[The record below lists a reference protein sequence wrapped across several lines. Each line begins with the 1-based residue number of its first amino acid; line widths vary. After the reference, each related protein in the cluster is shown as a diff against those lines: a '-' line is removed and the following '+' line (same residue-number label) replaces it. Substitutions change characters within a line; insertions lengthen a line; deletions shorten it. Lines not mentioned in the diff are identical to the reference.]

1 MRIQIK
7 YFKNCNGDVQEP
19 VEKISKGDWIDLRS
33 NENYTLKKGETAL
46 IRLGVGMKIPEGYE
60 AHLVPRSSTFKKW
73 HIIQTNSCGIID
85 NSYSGDNDE
94 WMMPVLAME
103 DTVIVRGDRVCQF
116 RIIENQPAIEFET
129 VDTLNDTDR
138 GGFGS
143 TGSSEIELG

>member
-1 MRIQIK
+1 MKIQIK

-129 VDTLNDTDR
+129 VETLNDTDR